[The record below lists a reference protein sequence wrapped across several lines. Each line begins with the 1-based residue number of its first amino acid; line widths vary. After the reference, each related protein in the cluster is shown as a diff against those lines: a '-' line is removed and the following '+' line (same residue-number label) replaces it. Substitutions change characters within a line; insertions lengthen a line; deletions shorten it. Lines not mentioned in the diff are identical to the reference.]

1 MRLSI
6 RRQRLRKER
15 RRQDRG
21 ERPSYWKE
29 FCRARRSVPE
39 IVTDAKAYAVTVD
52 SATDAKTIEIGIQA
66 DLSTCTT
73 ATFADAAVDAAP
85 VPVAKTLYVEVGIQT
100 TSECDED
107 TVEVGVQAGISEP
120 LMPTYSC
127 SDIGLQT
134 EPSETLEHQ
143 LNSNIEVS
151 SATKTVD
158 GEDERGLRGTINY
171 GESCRARADGCE
183 IKEASKDIE
192 EKEMHATYLLG
203 QECAS
208 GDEIAA
214 ETHGLWTEEAYN
226 RYPQDVRFTLDQAG
240 LPSTE
245 LEAPVPEPN
254 AFFLYIQDLMAKV
267 EGLEAENNILRVA
280 MSQPIHCQG
289 CNCAVGKAREAP
301 AGEKVETDPL
311 SCNDAAWRS
320 QDAQQFPLVPA
331 NPPTAFIPSET
342 MWQGQSELS
351 TGDQHGD
358 TNMEQMHEIELPP
371 SGNPTRPSFSD
382 LSLSASKHTDSDA
395 QQYILGS
402 GDMSIDAHRNP
413 ESLDSGWHDVVQ
425 FETGTLPAYPAA
437 SPLHTMPDNISSDC
451 SEPFNN
457 VSSTSFAAVAYI
469 AENTFSYTL
478 SGALGPGAMEYKSS
492 TDNMPPIPP
501 LSGAINGSNYPQSE
515 WSPAGIFDSE
525 SFWAAARRTWEQCM
539 VNADKAAMMVRFADQ
554 TDIQHQYKFF
564 SRSFD
569 WEGAQKIVDRMSIDN
584 PKWVEEFVN
593 ALLAS
598 AHEDDIPF
606 LEAGPSSRFYHTAL
620 NDSTSFGDYDL
631 QSPWSPSAR
640 ADIDI
645 QAKDLSSTPENSR
658 GASPHR
664 ERDHNLPNEDNLAE
678 SQKFTV
684 WTEPSWATEPAFSE
698 PFSPTPAGWGD
709 ISGESSS
716 STAAESPRSLSSSS
730 TVSLGD
736 EWLSQDQQDEKLI
749 RSLAAMG
756 PEDDLPSQPQP
767 M

>member
-1 MRLSI
+1 MRLLI
-6 RRQRLRKER
+6 RSQKLRKER
-15 RRQDRG
+15 RRQDRA
-21 ERPSYWKE
+21 ERPSCWKE
-29 FCRARRSVPE
+29 FCRARRSVPK
-39 IVTDAKAYAVTVD
+39 IVTDAKVTAD

-66 DLSTCTT
+66 DLSACTT
-73 ATFADAAVDAAP
+73 TFADAAVDATP

-143 LNSNIEVS
+143 LNSNTEVA

-158 GEDERGLRGTINY
+158 GGDEGGVRGTIDCDK
-171 GESCRARADGCE
+171 SCQARADGCE
-183 IKEASKDIE
+183 IKEASEDVE
-192 EKEMHATYLLG
+192 ENQVHATYLLG

-214 ETHGLWTEEAYN
+214 ETHGLWMEEAHN
-226 RYPQDVRFTLDQAG
+226 RHLHMDVGLALDQAG
-240 LPSTE
+240 PPSTE
-245 LEAPVPEPN
+245 LEAPLPEPN
-254 AFFLYIQDLMAKV
+254 TFFLYMQDLMAKL
-267 EGLEAENNILRVA
+267 EGLQAENNILRVA

-301 AGEKVETDPL
+301 AGKEVETDPL
-311 SCNDAAWRS
+311 SCNNAAWDS
-320 QDAQQFPLVPA
+320 QDAQQFPHAPA

-342 MWQGQSELS
+342 MLWQGQGELS
-351 TGDQHGD
+351 TGGQYGD
-358 TNMEQMHEIELPP
+358 TNMEQMHEIELPL
-371 SGNPTRPSFSD
+371 SRNPTRPSFSD
-382 LSLSASKHTDSDA
+382 LSLSASKHTDGGA
-395 QQYILGS
+395 QQCILGS
-402 GDMSIDAHRNP
+402 GDMSVDAHRNA
-413 ESLDSGWHDVVQ
+413 ESVDSGWHDVAQ
-425 FETGTLPAYPAA
+425 FETGTLPAYPAV
-437 SPLHTMPDNISSDC
+437 SPLHAMPDDISSNF

-457 VSSTSFAAVAYI
+457 VSSTSSATIGYI

-478 SGALGPGAMEYKSS
+478 SGALGPGAIEYKSPA
-492 TDNMPPIPP
+492 DNTPPIPP
-501 LSGAINGSNYPQSE
+501 LSGAIDNNNYPQSE
-515 WSPAGIFDSE
+515 WSHTGIFDSE
-525 SFWAAARRTWEQCM
+525 SFWAAARRTWEQYM

-554 TDIQHQYKFF
+554 TDIQHQHKFF

-606 LEAGPSSRFYHTAL
+606 LRAGPSSCFYHTAL
-620 NDSTSFGDYDL
+620 NDSTSFGIYDF
-631 QSPWSPSAR
+631 QSLWPPSAR
-640 ADIDI
+640 AGIDM
-645 QAKDLSSTPENSR
+645 QVKGLSSIPENSH
-658 GASPHR
+658 GASP
-664 ERDHNLPNEDNLAE
+664 PNKDNLAE
-678 SQKFTV
+678 SQEFTV

-698 PFSPTPAGWGD
+698 PFSPTPTGWGD
-709 ISGESSS
+709 MSGESGS

-730 TVSLGD
+730 TVSRGD